1 MKSTML
7 LLSFFMYGCSTA
19 GQPPTVFEQYMLK
32 RASNPSVNKQPVP
45 EWKSTTC
52 RRSGDYINCTTF

>member
-1 MKSTML
+1 MKILILTICGL
-7 LLSFFMYGCSTA
+7 LYGCSTA

-32 RASNPSVNKQPVP
+32 RASNPSVNERPVS

-52 RRSGDYINCTTF
+52 HRSGDYIHCTTW

>member
-1 MKSTML
+1 MKLVVLTMCVL
-7 LLSFFMYGCSTA
+7 LYGCSTA

-52 RRSGDYINCTTF
+52 YKSGDYINCTTF